1 MGALAWA
8 AIGAPSP
15 ASAQA
20 TPPASFRAALPSG
33 IEARLVILLDTS
45 SSARAALETPAPYD
59 PAVDYGASLDAASRC
74 DTGRVYWR
82 RGPGPAPDCAT
93 AASAPFDGADAGRGL
108 RCERA
113 RAPLARGGVFIAA
126 RLAQWDAGPS
136 GGVWQAPTPG
146 REGAL
151 ECREDRGR
159 HGAADGDWY
168 AADGAAA
175 WSHDAR
181 REIDWDTPPLGDV
194 YALYAGNYLNYLN
207 VAPVTTGADFA
218 SVLGSRLATALPSAA
233 ALEVTLLRLSNDGGS
248 GDAAAEGGMVVSA
261 WAAADSGAAASAA
274 AAALAAPDGAAA
286 IAEATV
292 EALRVASGADVD
304 FGLASQAAPGTP
316 APSVPESREAAD
328 ATRYRDPYAH
338 ACRPMSIAVLAAGP
352 PDAGADAGAAAH
364 AAALPG
370 FAGLGCG
377 DDCLPA
383 LASRLGAADLRL
395 DLPDPQR
402 PQLLLASPAASA
414 ARYAAV
420 AHLAGTR
427 GLDAGRP
434 DMLHELLA
442 AALQHDAAAL
452 VSPDDLAPSATLPAV
467 AMRRL
472 YSDLVGDDLTAP
484 GNRVPADD
492 APIAAL
498 RHEAPRTVRYDD
510 DVSRWL
516 LFTQSGRLHVVD
528 SATGTEVWSFVPA
541 PLLSDPRSPGDAT
554 PDARRDGGIAAEPRL
569 HRFDANGDGLIRRDD
584 GDHVWLLFGLAATPV
599 FYALDLT
606 DADAP
611 RLLWRRGAD
620 ELPGLVDSRTRVAIA
635 RLEVARARQASGHWV
650 VALTS
655 GADTLLDGP
664 VAQADRSTPRL
675 YLLEGASGALLWQA
689 AGATGLD
696 ADLVIAGFVN
706 GLRAPPRLLDLDG
719 DGELDRAY
727 AVDVVGRIWRLDF
740 FPGAERGGLAR
751 ARLFATLGASDAA
764 ASDAGALRFHQEP
777 DVARVAGGG
786 ARSWLAVSLGSGNS
800 ARPRGLDAPD
810 RFYSLRDP
818 AVAPVDAT
826 TAATIHEA
834 DLVDVTDGATVDPAA
849 RGWLI
854 RLDAHGP
861 GEKTAAPSITVDHRL
876 LVTTWQPR
884 ATDAARPCRPPAGVA
899 RLYDLALGDGRPRH
913 VVREAEEEPDDD
925 PSRELADP
933 LWPGRTRIALPGD
946 VACEATACGSGA
958 NVVVGSEVLPLSLD
972 FSPRRVTWRELAI
985 DAASR

>member
-1 MGALAWA
+1 M
-8 AIGAPSP
+8 
-15 ASAQA
+15 
-20 TPPASFRAALPSG
+20 R
-33 IEARLVILLDTS
+33 
-45 SSARAALETPAPYD
+45 
-59 PAVDYGASLDAASRC
+59 
-74 DTGRVYWR
+74 
-82 RGPGPAPDCAT
+82 
-93 AASAPFDGADAGRGL
+93 
-108 RCERA
+108 
-113 RAPLARGGVFIAA
+113 FIAA
-126 RLAQWDAGPS
+126 RLAQRMRGPRRRSAG
-136 GGVWQAPTPG
+136 AHARPG
-146 REGAL
+146 CAL

-181 REIDWDTPPLGDV
+181 REIDWDTPPPLGD
-194 YALYAGNYLNYLN
+194 APCCRLYAGNYLNYLN

-316 APSVPESREAAD
+316 APSVAESREAAD

-364 AAALPG
+364 AAAP
-370 FAGLGCG
+370 
-377 DDCLPA
+377 
-383 LASRLGAADLRL
+383 
-395 DLPDPQR
+395 
-402 PQLLLASPAASA
+402 LLASAAATTACPRWPRDSARRTCGWTCRTRSDRSSCSRARPPARRATPRSRTSPARAGSMPVDPTCCTSCSRRRCSTMPRRSCPRTTSRHPRRCRRWRCAGCTATSSA
-414 ARYAAV
+414 TTSRRPATACPRTTPRSQRC
-420 AHLAGTR
+420 GTR
-427 GLDAGRP
+427 RRAR
-434 DMLHELLA
+434 
-442 AALQHDAAAL
+442 
-452 VSPDDLAPSATLPAV
+452 SATTTTS
-467 AMRRL
+467 RR
-472 YSDLVGDDLTAP
+472 
-484 GNRVPADD
+484 
-492 APIAAL
+492 
-498 RHEAPRTVRYDD
+498 
-510 DVSRWL
+510 L